1 MKVQK
6 DRAVEVAEQAK
17 IKRLALEK
25 KKAKERL
32 GKARAKRRGD
42 AEKAKNRE
50 EKAIE
55 RIKWQ
60 NRSRITPL
68 RKPKEEE

>member
-1 MKVQK
+1 MSSYHNKK
-6 DRAVEVAEQAK
+6 K
-17 IKRLALEK
+17 YKK

-68 RKPKEEE
+68 RKAIEEE